1 MSAMASS
8 ADPSEFRSGDAQDFV
23 LPRDVNS
30 VILENLTAVA
40 GPRTRALLDTVDT
53 AGGES
58 FARIAF
64 TVN

>member
-1 MSAMASS
+1 VKAMANHS
-8 ADPSEFRSGDAQDFV
+8 ASPADTQDFV
-23 LPRDVNS
+23 LPHDVNS

-53 AGGES
+53 AGAGD
-58 FARIAF
+58 ALIAL